1 MPTLRQPVGA
11 GAARAR
17 LDHVAH
23 KCGTRMNDSRVW
35 IGGRLAIACL
45 AGRVGWDGVRDQ
57 ASVRCVDRPGW
68 TTVNARPL
76 HGRRPVMIRYETRAG
91 IVRMGGPPG
100 GICVGPAG
108 SWPAAGEG
116 GA

>member
-1 MPTLRQPVGA
+1 
-11 GAARAR
+11 
-17 LDHVAH
+17 
-23 KCGTRMNDSRVW
+23 
-35 IGGRLAIACL
+35 
-45 AGRVGWDGVRDQ
+45 
-57 ASVRCVDRPGW
+57 
-68 TTVNARPL
+68 
-76 HGRRPVMIRYETRAG
+76 MIRYETRAG